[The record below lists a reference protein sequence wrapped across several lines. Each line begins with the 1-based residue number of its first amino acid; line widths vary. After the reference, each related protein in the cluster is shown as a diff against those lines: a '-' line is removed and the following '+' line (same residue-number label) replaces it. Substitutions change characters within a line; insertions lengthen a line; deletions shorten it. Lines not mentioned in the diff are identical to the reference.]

1 MKYVVILGDGMADYP
16 VKELGGKTPL
26 ELAKKPNIDSM
37 AAKGTVGMVRT
48 VPQGMAPGSDTANLS
63 VMGYDPQRYYTG
75 RSPLE
80 AVSVGVPLEDDDIT
94 FRVNLVTLSED
105 EPYDQKTMIDY
116 SSDEITTPEA
126 KQLIQSI
133 AEQFNDETFLFYP
146 GFSYRHILVW
156 KKGKLTFHLTPP
168 HDISDQKIT
177 NYLPKGENSE
187 ILASFM
193 EKSQKILKN
202 HPVNID
208 RQKRGLRPANS
219 LWIWGEGKKTV
230 LPSFSQLHGVKGG
243 VVSAVDLI
251 KGIGISA
258 GLTCPDVEGATG
270 NIHTNFEGKAQ
281 AAIALLQDHDFVY
294 VHLEAPD
301 ECGHRKEIQNKIKSI
316 EFIDEK
322 IVKPILDYLNGAGE
336 AYRLLV
342 MPDHPTPL
350 ELRTHVGD
358 PVPFILYDSLNPK
371 HSGITCYTEK
381 ECAKSGL
388 FMEKGSDMMNLL
400 ITK

>member
-219 LWIWGEGKKTV
+219 LWIWGEGRKNCFLPFSPNPKAVCRTQ
-230 LPSFSQLHGVKGG
+230 PSFL
-243 VVSAVDLI
+243 
-251 KGIGISA
+251 
-258 GLTCPDVEGATG
+258 P
-270 NIHTNFEGKAQ
+270 
-281 AAIALLQDHDFVY
+281 VY
-294 VHLEAPD
+294 INRMV
-301 ECGHRKEIQNKIKSI
+301 
-316 EFIDEK
+316 F
-322 IVKPILDYLNGAGE
+322 
-336 AYRLLV
+336 
-342 MPDHPTPL
+342 
-350 ELRTHVGD
+350 
-358 PVPFILYDSLNPK
+358 
-371 HSGITCYTEK
+371 
-381 ECAKSGL
+381 
-388 FMEKGSDMMNLL
+388 
-400 ITK
+400 